1 MVKQV
6 LKDPIEIITEPYIKV
21 EILDKD
27 GHVIGSGKTDKTVM

>member
-1 MVKQV
+1 MNGSGT
-6 LKDPIEIITEPYIKV
+6 KDPVKLSLNRTLKV